1 MNANAMVWMPP
12 SLSRNHILNNST
24 KRKLCQR
31 CKISKS
37 VHVDHAWPWNWCTV
51 KFNFGWR
58 YWKNF
63 NMGTFCSVCLVTHL
77 LESVK
82 NGDKNW
88 KLLKLQHLKS
98 ASVVKMFPWWKQW
111 MHIEQWCSSPPKGEE
126 EREVCAIE
134 QRPFKEMLPVYTL
147 QYTQYMCSIY
157 SILQEILSQPRWM

>member
-1 MNANAMVWMPP
+1 MNAAEPFKRP
-12 SLSRNHILNNST
+12 HFEFST

-31 CKISKS
+31 CEISKS